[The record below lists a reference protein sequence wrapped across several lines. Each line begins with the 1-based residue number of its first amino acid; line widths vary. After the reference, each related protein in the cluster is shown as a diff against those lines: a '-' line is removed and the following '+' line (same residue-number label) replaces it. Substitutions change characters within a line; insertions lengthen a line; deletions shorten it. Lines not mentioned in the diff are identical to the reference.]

1 MLEDRDDV
9 ARGTPMVRASIAAR
23 EKFSRDMIDIT
34 VDARHKF
41 DAFRSTEVGAIS
53 GAFFGSS
60 GRSPGGIRDTAA
72 KIAGTKN
79 YWAKRVGVQHQE
91 VSKRLTV
98 RFSPNRR
105 LHSKLNTRT
114 PKT

>member
-9 ARGTPMVRASIAAR
+9 ARGTPMVRASMAAR

-41 DAFRSTEVGAIS
+41 DDFRSTEDGATS
-53 GAFFGSS
+53 GVFFGSS
-60 GRSPGGIRDTAA
+60 GRSAGGIIDTAA

-79 YWAKRVGVQHQE
+79 D
-91 VSKRLTV
+91 
-98 RFSPNRR
+98 RFSSNRR